1 MKLNRRVFIMLI
13 CHGREVLLQ
22 TNLED
27 CVLKVLLKTETLMII
42 KNYNS
47 CKLKL
52 LLLRNKKILSY
63 KSKMMMTIN
72 KKKIKKIKVVKT
84 MITMITNKMKI
95 KNKRKGE
102 MIPVNLLNL
111 MLMRKKEKKK
121 KNLLLLPQLL
131 K

>member
-1 MKLNRRVFIMLI
+1 
-13 CHGREVLLQ
+13 
-22 TNLED
+22 
-27 CVLKVLLKTETLMII
+27 
-42 KNYNS
+42 
-47 CKLKL
+47 
-52 LLLRNKKILSY
+52 
-63 KSKMMMTIN
+63 MTIN